1 MGITNVKTKGVV
13 VKLIQQKLDG
23 KLPPSVFQAK
33 AVSKNRF
40 GIITKDMW
48 YKNHP
53 SPTII
58 FVNDFISARRQEPPL
73 LSQTTDTT
81 GTTGKSKSVLAHE
94 GR

>member
-13 VKLIQQKLDG
+13 VNLIQQKLDG

-48 YKNHP
+48 YKIHP
-53 SPTII
+53 SPTIT
-58 FVNDFISARRQEPPL
+58 FVNAFISARRQEPPL

-81 GTTGKSKSVLAHE
+81 GTTGKSN
-94 GR
+94 

>member
-1 MGITNVKTKGVV
+1 MGITIDRTNGVV
-13 VKLIQQKLDG
+13 VNLIQQKLDG
-23 KLPPSVFQAK
+23 KLLPSVFRDRS
-33 AVSKNRF
+33 VSKNRF

-81 GTTGKSKSVLAHE
+81 GTTGKSN
-94 GR
+94 

>member
-1 MGITNVKTKGVV
+1 MGITIAETNGVV
-13 VKLIQQKLDG
+13 VNLIQQKLDG

-48 YKNHP
+48 YKIHP
-53 SPTII
+53 IPDRI
-58 FVNDFISARRQEPPL
+58 FVNAFISARRQEPTL

-81 GTTGKSKSVLAHE
+81 GTTGKPN
-94 GR
+94 